1 MKLDF
6 RQRLLATTLFA
17 GFALVSQPAFAQV
30 SNPSSPD
37 ETREATDVQMEPGAA
52 VEDSQSDPGDEI
64 VVTGTLIRNPNIE
77 SASPITVI
85 GEAEVELRQTNT
97 AEALLRDV
105 PGVVPSI
112 GQQVNNGNGG
122 ASFVN
127 LRGLGANRNL
137 VLLDGKRI
145 VPADTDGAVDLNN
158 IPVALLERTDVLT
171 GGASTTY
178 GADAVSGVVN
188 FITKRD
194 FAGIDLSL
202 SEQIT
207 ERGDGNIFRADLL
220 VGANMDD
227 GRGNVA
233 LGVGY
238 QQADPIFQGERDF
251 STFNVSS
258 TTGRP
263 GGSGTSV
270 PARIFLPDVGGFRQL
285 TPDGQNFRPTGA
297 FDNFNFNPFNIF
309 QTPFERFN
317 IFGQGNYEVSD
328 GIEVYTQG
336 LFSKQTVSTI
346 IAPSGS
352 FGNNLTFAVSNP
364 FLSDAVAQ
372 RLFTAN
378 GGPAGGFAAARNPAA
393 AANEFFVTAPVT
405 RRFVEGGGRR
415 ADYTTTLFN
424 YQVGVRGDITKNIG
438 FDVFGS
444 YGESEN
450 IQRQTNN
457 GLASRLNQAVDVVR
471 LGNGTPACRD
481 QSGGCQPFNIFGPAG
496 SISDAAF
503 GFINAGSTASTQTS
517 LSQVRGIISGD
528 LDFLSL
534 RSPLADEAFGFAIG
548 SEYRRYTA
556 ASLSDVA
563 QQTPGEVLGNGGANP
578 DTRGQYNVVEGFAE
592 LIAPLIVD
600 RPFFHSLQLEL
611 GGRISDYSTTGTSY
625 TYKAAGSWEPVA
637 SLKIRGGYNRA
648 TRSPNINELFS
659 PPNTV
664 LDNSDND
671 FCQEGLPLQNAN
683 LRAVCLA
690 QGAPLS
696 TIGSI
701 QAPSAGQV
709 NVTTSG
715 NRNLDVEKAD
725 TYTAG
730 IVFQPV
736 FARGLTISVDYYNIK
751 VRDAISQPTVGDVFA
766 SCFGSATP
774 DPDVAVNPGAGAA
787 ASPACTSIRRNP
799 VTGGIDG
806 DTATTPGLPQPF
818 SNSGTIKSSGI
829 DLIASYRR
837 KFGKV
842 GLNLSFAGNWTDE
855 SKFQA
860 TPVSTNFNGQ
870 VAPRECVGL
879 YSVNCSLN
887 GSPLPEFS
895 FQQRTTFTLA
905 KTSVSL
911 LWRFIDDLRVEGGL
925 DAGFQPQFSSID
937 EKHYFD
943 LSFRQ
948 EVTDDINFVFTVFN
962 LTDKDPPIVGSTI
975 GSTSFNSGN
984 TYPSTYDPLGRRF
997 AVGANIRF

>member
-1 MKLDF
+1 MKLTT
-6 RQRLLATTLFA
+6 RATLMTTSLIAGLAMAT
-17 GFALVSQPAFAQV
+17 PAAAQ
-30 SNPSSPD
+30 NTPPSPD
-37 ETREATDVQMEPGAA
+37 IPREAEDVQVAPATS
-52 VEDSQSDPGDEI
+52 VEDSVTGQGGEI

-77 SASPITVI
+77 SASPITTI

-97 AEALLRDV
+97 AEGLLRDI
-105 PGVVPSI
+105 PGIVPSI

-127 LRGLGANRNL
+127 LRGLGTNRNL

-145 VPADTDGAVDLNN
+145 VPADTVGAVDLNN

-202 SEQIT
+202 SNQIT
-207 ERGDGNIFRADLL
+207 ERGDGNIVRVDLL

-238 QQADPIFQGERDF
+238 QQADPVFQGEREF
-251 STFNVSS
+251 SQFNISS
-258 TTGRP
+258 TTGNP
-263 GGSGTSV
+263 GGSGTSI

-297 FDNFNFNPFNIF
+297 FDSFNFNPFNIF

-317 IFGQGNYEVSD
+317 IFGQGHYEVSD
-328 GIEVYTQG
+328 GIQVYTQG

-352 FGNNLTFAVSNP
+352 FGNSLTFAVSNP
-364 FLSDAVAQ
+364 FLSSAVAQ

-378 GGPAGGFAAARNPAA
+378 GGPAGGFAAARNPATA
-393 AANEFFVTAPVT
+393 ADEFFVSAPVT

-424 YQVGVRGDITKNIG
+424 YQVGIRGDITENIG

-471 LGNGTPACRD
+471 LGDGTFACRD
-481 QSGGCQPFNIFGPAG
+481 QSGGCEPFNIFGPAG
-496 SISDAAF
+496 TISEAAF
-503 GFINAGSTASTQTS
+503 GFINAGSTTSTQTS
-517 LSQVRGIISGD
+517 LSQARGIISGD
-528 LDFLSL
+528 LDFLNL

-548 SEYRRYTA
+548 SEYRKYNA

-578 DTRGQYNVVEGFAE
+578 DTRGQYDVVEGFAE
-592 LIAPLIVD
+592 LIAPLVVG

-611 GGRISDYSTTGTSY
+611 GGRVSDYSTTGTAY
-625 TYKAAGSWEPVA
+625 TYKIAGSWEPVA

-671 FCQEGLPLQNAN
+671 FCQGDLPLQNAN

-690 QGAPLS
+690 QGAPVS

-701 QAPSAGQV
+701 QPPSAGQV

-730 IVFQPV
+730 VVFQPV
-736 FARGLTISVDYYNIK
+736 FAPGLTISADYYNIK
-751 VRDAISQPTVGDVFA
+751 VKSAISQPTVGDVFA
-766 SCFGSATP
+766 ACFGSATP
-774 DPDVAVNPGAGAA
+774 DPDVAVDPGAA
-787 ASPACTSIRRNP
+787 AATSPACTSIRRNP

-806 DTATTPGLPQPF
+806 DTATTFGLPQPF
-818 SNSGTIKSSGI
+818 SNSGTIQSSGV
-829 DLIASYRR
+829 DLIANYRR
-837 KFGKV
+837 DFGPV

-860 TPVSTNFNGQ
+860 TPVSTNFSGQ

-895 FQQRTTFTLA
+895 FQQRTTLTLDG
-905 KTSVSL
+905 TSVSL
-911 LWRFIDDLRVEGGL
+911 LWRFIDDLRVEGGSA
-925 DAGFQPQFSSID
+925 AGFQPQFSSID

-943 LSFRQ
+943 LSIRQ
-948 EVTDDINFVFTVFN
+948 EVTDDINFVFSAFN
-962 LTDKDPPIVGSTI
+962 LTDKQPPIVGSSI
-975 GSTSFNSGN
+975 GSTAYNSGN
-984 TYPSTYDPLGRRF
+984 TYPSTYDPLGRRY
-997 AVGANIRF
+997 AIGANLRF

>member
-1 MKLDF
+1 MKSIH
-6 RQRLLATTLFA
+6 RATLLTTTLLMGAAFA
-17 GFALVSQPAFAQV
+17 SPVAAQV
-30 SNPSSPD
+30 SPSTSPD
-37 ETREATDVQMEPGAA
+37 IPREAENVQIAPATS
-52 VEDSQSDPGDEI
+52 VPDSVTTEGGEI

-77 SASPITVI
+77 SASPVTTI
-85 GEAEVELRQTNT
+85 GEAEVELRQSNT
-97 AEALLRDV
+97 AEGLLRDI
-105 PGVVPSI
+105 PGIVPSI

-127 LRGLGANRNL
+127 LRGLGRNRNL

-145 VPADTDGAVDLNN
+145 VPADTLGAVDLNN

-188 FITKRD
+188 FVTKRD

-202 SEQIT
+202 SDQIT
-207 ERGDGNIFRADLL
+207 ERGDGNVVRVDLL
-220 VGANMDD
+220 IGANLDD

-238 QQADPIFQGERDF
+238 QQADPVFQGARDF
-251 STFNVSS
+251 SQFNVSS

-317 IFGQGNYEVSD
+317 IFAQGHYEVAD
-328 GIEVYTQG
+328 GIQVYSQG

-378 GGPAGGFAAARNPAA
+378 GGAAGGFAAARNPAA
-393 AANEFFVTAPVT
+393 AGNEFFVTTPVT
-405 RRFVEGGGRR
+405 RRFVEGGGRV

-424 YQVGVRGDITKNIG
+424 YQVGIRGDITQNIG

-457 GLASRLNQAVDVVR
+457 GLASRLNQSVDVVR
-471 LGNGTPACRD
+471 QPNGTFACRD
-481 QSGGCQPFNIFGPAG
+481 QSGGCQPFNIFGGAG
-496 SISDAAF
+496 TISPESF
-503 GFINAGSTASTQTS
+503 RFINAGSTASTQTS

-534 RSPLADEAFGFAIG
+534 KSPLADEAFGFAIG
-548 SEYRRYTA
+548 GEYRKYNA

-578 DTRGQYNVVEGFAE
+578 DTRGRYDVYEGFAE

-625 TYKAAGSWEPVA
+625 TYKVAGSWEPVA

-659 PPNTV
+659 PSNTV

-671 FCQEGLPLQNAN
+671 FCQGTLPLQNAN

-690 QGAPLS
+690 QGAPLA
-696 TIGSI
+696 TIGTI
-701 QAPSAGQV
+701 APPSAGQI
-709 NVTTSG
+709 NVTTVG

-725 TYTAG
+725 TFTG
-730 IVFQPV
+730 GVVFQPT
-736 FARGLTISVDYYNIK
+736 FIPGLTISADYYSIK
-751 VRDAISQPTVGDVFA
+751 IKDAISQPTVGDVFA
-766 SCFGSATP
+766 ACFGSATP
-774 DPDVAVNPGAGAA
+774 DPNVAVNPGAAA
-787 ASPACTSIRRNP
+787 ATSPACTSIRRGP
-799 VTGGIDG
+799 VTGGLDG
-806 DTATTPGLPQPF
+806 DAATTFGLPQPF
-818 SNSGTIKSSGI
+818 TNSGTIKTSGV
-829 DLIASYRR
+829 DVVANYRR
-837 KFGKV
+837 DLGFA
-842 GLNLSFAGNWTDE
+842 GLNLSFAGNWTRE

-860 TPVSTNFNGQ
+860 TPVSRDFQGRLG
-870 VAPRECVGL
+870 ARECVGL
-879 YSVNCSLN
+879 YSVNCSLT

-895 FQQRTTFTLA
+895 FQQRTTLTFA
-905 KTSVSL
+905 GTSASV
-911 LWRFIDDLRVEGGL
+911 LWRFIDSLRVEGGQA
-925 DAGFQPQFSSID
+925 AGFRPQFSKIGVQ
-937 EKHYFD
+937 HYFD
-943 LSFRQ
+943 LSIRQ
-948 EVTDDINFVFTVFN
+948 EVTDDINFVFSVFN
-962 LTDKDPPIVGSTI
+962 AFDNQPPIVGSSI
-975 GSTSFNSGN
+975 GSTSYNSGN

-997 AVGANIRF
+997 AVGANLRF